1 MKTALLH
8 PRRSAPTGSEP
19 PTPSDGAIPPAP
31 GPAALAAEHAH
42 SENALPPEPSHARVR
57 PPEAASVTAK
67 TVTAKT
73 VPTETVPPGAV
84 PTGAVPPGAG
94 PTETALAGAAS
105 ARSTLSE
112 TERPEKE
119 HSKSE
124 LSESELLD
132 AESARGEPRWLAS
145 VATVL
150 QSGPVPELQPV
161 LLDIIVNP
169 QVPPA
174 EPVVVIHSD
183 EHGEHLVLTPE
194 SARRLGSVLTT
205 LFPDDESRAAPL
217 PPADHTEPPPG
228 RVR

>member
-1 MKTALLH
+1 M
-8 PRRSAPTGSEP
+8 
-19 PTPSDGAIPPAP
+19 
-31 GPAALAAEHAH
+31 
-42 SENALPPEPSHARVR
+42 
-57 PPEAASVTAK
+57 
-67 TVTAKT
+67 
-73 VPTETVPPGAV
+73 
-84 PTGAVPPGAG
+84 

-105 ARSTLSE
+105 ATLTRS
-112 TERPEKE
+112 EKE
-119 HSKSE
+119 RSESE

-228 RVR
+228 SVR